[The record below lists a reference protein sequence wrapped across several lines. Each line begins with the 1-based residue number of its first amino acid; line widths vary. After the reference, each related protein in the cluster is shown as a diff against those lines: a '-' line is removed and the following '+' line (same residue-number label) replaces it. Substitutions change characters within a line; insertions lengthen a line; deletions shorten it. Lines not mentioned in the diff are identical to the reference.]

1 MDSALLICPLLLHAP
16 PRNTSKTLACAIN
29 TNSVTRMKQ
38 ALSASKNSACPTDK
52 GADRLLVISRSLH
65 FGSSG
70 IAIMLPA
77 IVLQR

>member
-16 PRNTSKTLACAIN
+16 PRNTSKALACAIN

-65 FGSSG
+65 FGPTG
-70 IAIMLPA
+70 IAITLPA